1 MSERKITGRLSSPA
15 VEEWVLETCCQKHWD
30 KLSRL
35 TTDDMNSF
43 MNDLLNDEL
52 DVFDIPLPTGDG
64 DYRDAPVSL
73 VIALSYLLSEFMR
86 AQGSLTGNNC
96 FASGIRKRRAA
107 GEAIGR
113 WAPVSEDENLQ

>member
-30 KLSRL
+30 KLSKL

-52 DVFDIPLPTGDG
+52 DVFDVPMPTGDG
-64 DYRDAPVSL
+64 DYRDTPASL
-73 VIALSYLLSEFMR
+73 VIALSYFVSEFMR
-86 AQGSLTGNNC
+86 AQHSLTGNNS
-96 FASGIRKRRAA
+96 FANGIRKRREA
-107 GEAIGR
+107 GQQIGR
-113 WAPVSEDENLQ
+113 WRSIREDELQ

>member
-1 MSERKITGRLSSPA
+1 MSERKISGRLSSPA

-52 DVFDIPLPTGDG
+52 DVFDIPMPTGDG
-64 DYRDAPVSL
+64 DYRDAPASL
-73 VIALSYLLSEFMR
+73 VIALSYFVSEFMR
-86 AQGSLTGNNC
+86 AQHSLTGNNSY
-96 FASGIRKRRAA
+96 ASGIRKRRAA
-107 GEAIGR
+107 GEEIGR
-113 WAPVSEDENLQ
+113 WRVVPREDLQ